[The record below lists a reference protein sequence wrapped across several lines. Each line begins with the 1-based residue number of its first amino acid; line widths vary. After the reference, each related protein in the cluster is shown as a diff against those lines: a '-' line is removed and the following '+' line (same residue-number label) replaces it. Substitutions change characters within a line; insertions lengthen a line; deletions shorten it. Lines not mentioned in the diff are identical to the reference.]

1 LGDSVPNHVEA
12 IYSPPPPT
20 SERTSLMLG
29 TSCLGHH
36 LTDHG
41 AGPIGDCKRYYHYEV
56 ALSSYPQIF
65 YLIIVNFIS
74 VSNMKVEEAKKI
86 GVLGAGVMGSQITQV
101 CATFG
106 FNVITRDIGDSI
118 LKDGM
123 NQIIEGPFGLR
134 RGVER
139 GKLTKEQM
147 DDAIKRIKMTT
158 DMDKFCREADV
169 IIEAAPEDLSLKIK
183 IFRELDEKCPKRTI
197 LSTNS
202 SGFTAA
208 PLAGATKRPDKVVVM
223 HWFNPAPI
231 MRLVEIVRTPQT
243 SDETVEVIKG
253 IAEKC
258 NKVTIVAKDDPRGY
272 GYVANRCYGAMVRE
286 AMRLIDSGICTS
298 EDVDKALKFGY
309 NFPMGPFEM
318 FAFALR
324 GASWEERRKELGRL
338 LG

>member
-1 LGDSVPNHVEA
+1 
-12 IYSPPPPT
+12 
-20 SERTSLMLG
+20 
-29 TSCLGHH
+29 
-36 LTDHG
+36 
-41 AGPIGDCKRYYHYEV
+41 
-56 ALSSYPQIF
+56 
-65 YLIIVNFIS
+65 
-74 VSNMKVEEAKKI
+74 MKVEEVTKI

-106 FNVITRDIGDSI
+106 FNVVTRDISDNI
-118 LKDGM
+118 LRDGM
-123 NQIIEGPFGLR
+123 NQIIEGPFGLK

-158 DMDKFCREADV
+158 DTDELCRDVDV

-183 IFRELDEKCPKRTI
+183 IFKELDEKCPERAV

-202 SGFTAA
+202 SGFTVV

-231 MRLVEIVRTPQT
+231 MKLVEIVKGPET

-253 IAEKC
+253 IAERC
-258 NKVTIVAKDDPRGY
+258 RKVTIVAKDDPRGY
-272 GYVANRCYGAMVRE
+272 GYVANRCYGGLVRE
-286 AMRLIDSGICTS
+286 AMRLIDAGICTS

-318 FAFALR
+318 FAFALS
-324 GASWEERRKELGRL
+324 GASWEERRKELARL

>member
-1 LGDSVPNHVEA
+1 
-12 IYSPPPPT
+12 
-20 SERTSLMLG
+20 
-29 TSCLGHH
+29 
-36 LTDHG
+36 
-41 AGPIGDCKRYYHYEV
+41 
-56 ALSSYPQIF
+56 
-65 YLIIVNFIS
+65 
-74 VSNMKVEEAKKI
+74 MKVGEVKKI
-86 GVLGAGVMGSQITQV
+86 GVLGAGMMGSQITQV

-106 FNVITRDIGDSI
+106 FNVVTRDISDNI

-123 NQIIEGPFGLR
+123 NQIVEGPFGLK
-134 RGVER
+134 RGVDR

-147 DDAIKRIKMTT
+147 DDAIKRIKTTT
-158 DMDKFCREADV
+158 DIDEVCRDVDV

-183 IFRELDEKCPKRTI
+183 IFKELDEKCPKRTV

-202 SGFTAA
+202 SGFTVA
-208 PLAGATKRPDKVVVM
+208 PIAGATKRPDKVVVM

-231 MRLVEIVRTPQT
+231 MKLVEIVKGPET

-258 NKVTIVAKDDPRGY
+258 RKITIVAKDDPRGY
-272 GYVANRCYGAMVRE
+272 GYVANRCYNALVRE
-286 AMRLIDSGICTS
+286 AMRLIDAGICTS

-318 FAFALR
+318 LAFALR
-324 GASWEERRKELGRL
+324 GSSWEERRKELGRL